1 MSQRQAAQAL
11 GVSQS
16 AISGWTL
23 GDNEPLPATVFAI
36 ESKLDLP
43 PGHLSRHL
51 GYVPL
56 DAAVPSITLEEAVLA
71 DPDLDNRFKKALL
84 ASLHAYKAPLTGVR
98 RKATPAPAER
108 RARAPRNGN

>member
-56 DAAVPSITLEEAVLA
+56 VTAESGQGAVGVEDAINSDPMLPPLMKRALIAAYQEASR
-71 DPDLDNRFKKALL
+71 P
-84 ASLHAYKAPLTGVR
+84 PR
-98 RKATPAPAER
+98 RR
-108 RARAPRNGN
+108 R